1 LLALNIKATDMLNI
15 EKKEKIIKFLQD
27 QISQAD
33 FRAEAYVFDENKKA
47 RPKRNIYEKLNKY
60 LIDFFEHKST
70 ARWIVLTGLR
80 GAGKT
85 TVLSQ
90 LYYEK
95 KILDARRLNLSVD
108 HIVQILGVSINDVLD
123 AYEDLIGM
131 AMERLDK
138 PLFLFLD
145 EIQYD
150 EKWAITLKS
159 LYDRTNNVFIFV
171 TGSSALA
178 LNTNPDIARR
188 AIFEKLFPL
197 SFTEYIK
204 IKTGKQEMRG
214 LGGEVR
220 DIIFNSNSAKDVF
233 AGLGKVESK
242 INEYWIDIER
252 MEVGRYMK
260 YGSLPFMVSLNN
272 EALVYDQINKTLDRI
287 INSDVA
293 RTGQFNSE
301 TISKI
306 PSILYATADMD
317 QVGHAKLAEIFDISR
332 PKIMEIFSA
341 LENTETLI
349 RVYPYGSHLNQA
361 KKPSKYLFASPAFR
375 SMYYNFIGNVISEEN
390 YMGKL
395 LEDTIGMYLS
405 RFLFKKINTS
415 LTYDNAQ
422 GGADFILGFAKDKI
436 IIEVGMGDKGIGQV
450 MQTLAKV
457 KAKYGLVV
465 SRSGLNIFE
474 NENIVQIP
482 LKYFLLV

>member
-1 LLALNIKATDMLNI
+1 MPNI

-33 FRAEAYVFDENKKA
+33 FRAEAYIFDENRKV
-47 RPKRNIYEKLNKY
+47 RPKRNIYVKLNKY
-60 LIDFFEHKST
+60 LSDFFERKSA

-95 KILDARRLNLSVD
+95 KKLDVRRLYLSVD
-108 HIVQILGVSINDVLD
+108 HIVQILGVSLNDVLEV
-123 AYEDLIGM
+123 YEDLMGM

-159 LYDRTNNVFIFV
+159 LYDRTSNVFIFA

-204 IKTGKQEMRG
+204 IKTGKQEDKR
-214 LGGEVR
+214 LCSEVR
-220 DIIFNSNSAKDVF
+220 DIIFNSVSAQEVF
-233 AGLGKVESK
+233 DGLSK
-242 INEYWIDIER
+242 IEDKINAYWLDIER
-252 MEVGRYMK
+252 MEIERYMK

-272 EALVYDQINKTLDRI
+272 ESLVYDQINKTLDRI

-301 TISKI
+301 TVSKI

-317 QVGHAKLAEIFDISR
+317 QVGYAKLAVIFDISR

-341 LENTETLI
+341 LEKTETLI
-349 RVYPYGSHLNQA
+349 RVYPHGSHLNQV

-375 SMYYNFIGNVISEEN
+375 SMYYNFIGNVISQEN

-395 LEDTIGMYLS
+395 LEDTVGMYLS
-405 RFLFKKINTS
+405 RFIFKKINTS

-422 GGADFILGFAKDKI
+422 GGADFILGFAKDRI
-436 IIEVGMGDKGIGQV
+436 IIEVGMGNKGVRQV
-450 MQTLAKV
+450 VQTAGKV
-457 KAKYGLVV
+457 NAKYGIVISKSSL
-465 SRSGLNIFE
+465 SIFE
-474 NENIVQIP
+474 EENTIQIP
-482 LKYFLLV
+482 LNYFLLV

>member
-1 LLALNIKATDMLNI
+1 MINI
-15 EKKEKIIKFLQD
+15 EKREKIIKFLQD

-33 FRAEAYVFDENKKA
+33 FRAEAYIFDENKKA
-47 RPKRNIYEKLNKY
+47 RPKRNIYKKLNKY
-60 LIDFFEHKST
+60 FVDFFEHKSA

-90 LYYEK
+90 LYYDK
-95 KILDARRLNLSVD
+95 KKLDARRLNLSVD
-108 HIVQILGVSINDVLD
+108 HIIQILGVSINDVLD
-123 AYEDLIGM
+123 VYEDLIGM

-178 LNTNPDIARR
+178 LNTNSDVARR

-197 SFTEYIK
+197 SFMEYVK
-204 IKTGKQEMRG
+204 IKTGKQEIKG
-214 LGGEVR
+214 LSRDVR
-220 DIIFNSNSAKDVF
+220 NIIFNSISAKEVYS
-233 AGLGKVESK
+233 GLSNIESK
-242 INEYWIDIER
+242 INEYWLDIER
-252 MEVGRYMK
+252 MEVNRYMK

-301 TISKI
+301 IISKI

-317 QVGHAKLAEIFDISR
+317 QISYSKLAEIFDISR
-332 PKIMEIFSA
+332 PKIMEIFNA

-349 RVYPYGSHLNQA
+349 RVYPHGSHLNQV

-375 SMYYNFIGNVISEEN
+375 SMYYNFIGNVISQES
-390 YMGKL
+390 YIGKL
-395 LEDTIGMYLS
+395 LEDTVGMYLS

-436 IIEVGMGDKGIGQV
+436 VIEVGMGNKNNRQV
-450 MQTLAKV
+450 IKTANKV
-457 KAKYGLVV
+457 KAKYGLVI
-465 SRSGLNIFE
+465 SKNGLNFFE
-474 NENIVQIP
+474 EENIVQIP
-482 LKYFLLV
+482 LKYFLLA

>member
-1 LLALNIKATDMLNI
+1 MPNI
-15 EKKEKIIKFLQD
+15 EKREKIIKFLQD

-33 FRAEAYVFDENKKA
+33 FRAEAYVFDENRKIK
-47 RPKRNIYEKLNKY
+47 PKRNIFVKLNKY
-60 LIDFFEHKST
+60 LVDFIEHKST

-95 KILDARRLNLSVD
+95 KRLDVRRLYLSVD
-108 HIVQILGVSINDVLD
+108 HIVQILGVGLNDVLD
-123 AYEDLIGM
+123 VYEDLIDT

-145 EIQYD
+145 EVQYD

-159 LYDRTNNVFIFV
+159 LYDRTSNVFIFA
-171 TGSSALA
+171 TGSSALF

-204 IKTGKQEMRG
+204 IKTGKYEIKG
-214 LGGEVR
+214 LGSEVR
-220 DIIFNSNSAKDVF
+220 NIIFNSISAKDVF
-233 AGLGKVESK
+233 LGLSNMENK
-242 INEYWIDIER
+242 INEYWLDIER
-252 MEVGRYMK
+252 MEIERYMK

-317 QVGHAKLAEIFDISR
+317 QVSYAKLAGIFDISR

-341 LENTETLI
+341 LESTETLI
-349 RVYPYGSHLNQA
+349 RIYPHGSHLNQI

-375 SMYYNFIGNVISEEN
+375 SMYYNFIGNVISKEN

-450 MQTLAKV
+450 VQTASKV
-457 KAKYGLVV
+457 GAKYGLVI
-465 SRSGLNIFE
+465 SKNGLNFFE
-474 NENIVQIP
+474 EENIIQVP

>member
-1 LLALNIKATDMLNI
+1 MANN
-15 EKKEKIIKFLQD
+15 EKRGKIIKFLQD

-33 FRAEAYVFDENKKA
+33 FRAEAYIFDENKKL
-47 RPKRNIYEKLNKY
+47 RPKRNIYIKLHKY
-60 LIDFFEHKST
+60 FTDFFEHRST
-70 ARWIVLTGLR
+70 ARWLILTGLR

-85 TVLSQ
+85 TIMSQ
-90 LYYEK
+90 LYYVEK
-95 KILDARRLNLSVD
+95 KRDVRRLYLSVD
-108 HIVQILGVSINDVLD
+108 HIVQILGVGLNDVLE
-123 AYEDLIGM
+123 AYEDLIGI

-138 PLFLFLD
+138 PLYLFLD

-159 LYDRTNNVFIFV
+159 LYDRSKNVFIFA
-171 TGSSALA
+171 TGSSALS

-197 SFTEYIK
+197 SFVEYIK
-204 IKTGKQEMRG
+204 IKTGKSEVIG
-214 LGGEVR
+214 LRKEVR
-220 DIIFNSNSAKDVF
+220 EVVFNSFSAEDVY
-233 AGLGKVESK
+233 AGMRKIENR

-252 MEVGRYMK
+252 MEIERYMR
-260 YGSLPFMVSLNN
+260 YGSLPFMVMLNN

-306 PSILYATADMD
+306 PSILYATADID
-317 QVGHAKLAEIFDISR
+317 KVSYIKLSEIFNISR

-341 LENTETLI
+341 LEQTETLI
-349 RVYPYGSHLNQA
+349 RVYPHGSHLNQV

-375 SMYYNFIGNVISEEN
+375 SMYYNFIGNVISKEN
-390 YMGKL
+390 YAGKL

-422 GGADFILGFAKDKI
+422 GGADFILGFAKEKI
-436 IIEVGMGDKGIGQV
+436 IIEVGMGNKGISQV
-450 MQTLAKV
+450 VQTASKV
-457 KAKYGLVV
+457 KAKYGLVI
-465 SRSGLNIFE
+465 SKNNLNIFE
-474 NENIVQIP
+474 KENIVQIP